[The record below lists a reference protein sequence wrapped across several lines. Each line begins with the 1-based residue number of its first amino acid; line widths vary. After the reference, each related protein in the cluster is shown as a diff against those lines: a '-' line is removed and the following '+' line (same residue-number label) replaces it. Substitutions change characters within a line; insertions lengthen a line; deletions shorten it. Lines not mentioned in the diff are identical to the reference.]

1 MAVRSWIPTVCV
13 GLAVIACA
21 TAFALE
27 LVVLFGIHGADFDV
41 ANKDALG
48 NVTADRTCV
57 GAAPK
62 ERVSAVYGV
71 DGAPASYGGLAAP
84 ADVGC
89 SSAEGPAAVP
99 RKDLQRLVAASVHG
113 LRKAA
118 ADAGDGA
125 SLELRAT
132 YAAARDAA
140 LGVAEAS
147 AASVGFWQ
155 AVGALRALEPP
166 PRTCGE
172 IYAAAPAALGGPPRD
187 AAVVSCTV
195 NVTDAVG
202 VASADAAD
210 PTAPGR
216 LHTHCLEQ
224 HSIARY
230 QPYSE
235 GLFTWN
241 TGGTLGIPAH
251 GVALTPAWQPAP
263 WLVVEDDADATARAR
278 ALYGLRF
285 GWKATVGVAALIL
298 AVFALVD
305 AAFFLFAH
313 LTLPAR
319 LKAVGLSNID
329 GGGDAEQTVQ
339 PMIIVLATIRHV
351 RTTRFFAFAIGWILV
366 IVLRGVYAWSTW
378 DFGMRLPR
386 TDCATGTGWVTD
398 DASAWYEALSTALLL
413 FALIVTPV
421 AQSRALGRTAAATDA
436 PAADGVTAYTKRN
449 ARSVQICFWALA
461 LVSLL
466 FLAWE
471 VALTMTWGYGWS
483 ASILTPDGLAVAN
496 TTWTTAEY
504 GEATYASVV
513 RTTSFGV
520 FMGVLLALVLS
531 RWLFATVTPQSFYC
545 SVLWVFVAIGAF
557 VPMFIS
563 FGLNFDVAIAP
574 ERCQVFPSAEPVH
587 WLCASQPYMYL
598 VLLIGALALLGVLWV
613 PWMLGSAT
621 AALCS
626 GRTYYEVGPQG
637 MALVND
643 AIKQSSGA
651 ASAADGRA
659 SILSDREPAGDATGA
674 CAVELDEFQRLPLLS
689 LRAV

>member
-1 MAVRSWIPTVCV
+1 MAARSWIPTVCV

-89 SSAEGPAAVP
+89 SSAEGLAVP
-99 RKDLQRLVAASVHG
+99 RKDLASRRGQLHG

-140 LGVAEAS
+140 LGVAEPAPL
-147 AASVGFWQ
+147 AGFWQ
-155 AVGALRALEPP
+155 AVGALGA
-166 PRTCGE
+166 G
-172 IYAAAPAALGGPPRD
+172 AAAAHPRRNLRRGARRAGGLPRD
-187 AAVVSCTV
+187 AAVGCTV
-195 NVTDAVG
+195 NVTDGGSGVG
-202 VASADAAD
+202 RRGGS
-210 PTAPGR
+210 TAPGR

-319 LKAVGLSNID
+319 LAVGLSNID

-351 RTTRFFAFAIGWILV
+351 RTTL
-366 IVLRGVYAWSTW
+366 LCCH
-378 DFGMRLPR
+378 RLDSCHR
-386 TDCATGTGWVTD
+386 
-398 DASAWYEALSTALLL
+398 
-413 FALIVTPV
+413 
-421 AQSRALGRTAAATDA
+421 
-436 PAADGVTAYTKRN
+436 
-449 ARSVQICFWALA
+449 
-461 LVSLL
+461 
-466 FLAWE
+466 
-471 VALTMTWGYGWS
+471 
-483 ASILTPDGLAVAN
+483 
-496 TTWTTAEY
+496 
-504 GEATYASVV
+504 
-513 RTTSFGV
+513 
-520 FMGVLLALVLS
+520 
-531 RWLFATVTPQSFYC
+531 
-545 SVLWVFVAIGAF
+545 
-557 VPMFIS
+557 
-563 FGLNFDVAIAP
+563 
-574 ERCQVFPSAEPVH
+574 
-587 WLCASQPYMYL
+587 
-598 VLLIGALALLGVLWV
+598 
-613 PWMLGSAT
+613 
-621 AALCS
+621 
-626 GRTYYEVGPQG
+626 
-637 MALVND
+637 
-643 AIKQSSGA
+643 
-651 ASAADGRA
+651 
-659 SILSDREPAGDATGA
+659 PAGVSHGPPGTLGCGCRAPTRHRH
-674 CAVELDEFQRLPLLS
+674 RLGD
-689 LRAV
+689 

>member
-1 MAVRSWIPTVCV
+1 MAARSWIPTVCV

-99 RKDLQRLVAASVHG
+99 RSLHVSSRPASTG
-113 LRKAA
+113 CARRRPTPATA
-118 ADAGDGA
+118 RRSSSAQPMRR
-125 SLELRAT
+125 RAT
-132 YAAARDAA
+132 PRSAWPR
-140 LGVAEAS
+140 S

-351 RTTRFFAFAIGWILV
+351 RTTRFFAFATGWILV

-471 VALTMTWGYGWS
+471 VALTMTWGWWS
-483 ASILTPDGLAVAN
+483 ASI
-496 TTWTTAEY
+496 
-504 GEATYASVV
+504 
-513 RTTSFGV
+513 
-520 FMGVLLALVLS
+520 
-531 RWLFATVTPQSFYC
+531 
-545 SVLWVFVAIGAF
+545 
-557 VPMFIS
+557 
-563 FGLNFDVAIAP
+563 
-574 ERCQVFPSAEPVH
+574 
-587 WLCASQPYMYL
+587 
-598 VLLIGALALLGVLWV
+598 
-613 PWMLGSAT
+613 
-621 AALCS
+621 
-626 GRTYYEVGPQG
+626 
-637 MALVND
+637 
-643 AIKQSSGA
+643 
-651 ASAADGRA
+651 
-659 SILSDREPAGDATGA
+659 
-674 CAVELDEFQRLPLLS
+674 
-689 LRAV
+689 